1 MTIIIPISVFAF
13 IVFGSVALYW
23 VLARPQS
30 AANDRLKQ
38 LRFEETGVDDL
49 PTESPVVKIVE
60 KVTEPINRMLPP
72 SAEQASK
79 LQKRLMF
86 AGYRSPNAPVIYR
99 GLQILSLIGF
109 PFLLWTIVMIV
120 TGGKASFLLWLAIGA
135 FLGYVTPRAILDNI
149 VNSRQLRL
157 RWGLADALD

>member
-38 LRFEETGVDDL
+38 LRFEETGVEEV
-49 PTESPVVKIVE
+49 PAESPVVKIVE
-60 KVTEPINRMLPP
+60 KVAEPINRMLPP
-72 SAEQASK
+72 SPEQASK
-79 LQKRLMF
+79 LQKRLMY

-99 GLQILSLIGF
+99 GLQILTLVGF
-109 PFLLWTIVMIV
+109 PALLWFTVLIL
-120 TGGKASFLLWLAIGA
+120 TGGKASFLLWMTIGA
-135 FLGYVTPRAILDNI
+135 
-149 VNSRQLRL
+149 
-157 RWGLADALD
+157 